1 MKSNQKRNHASI
13 VLRHVGRRYIAA
25 AIFVAAWLSGCG
37 GGGNSGTAVAP
48 TAAPATVV
56 CNAAATAG
64 STPIY
69 NGKTTVAICPNIFVD
84 GALSAAEQ
92 APISVTINA
101 AAARDKTYYG
111 SLMAAPPDVVVC
123 KAVECATYFAGPSL
137 RNTFLPANTF
147 AGSFVAPRPTIV
159 IVAVASDTENVLT
172 HEGSHVELAARI
184 GSGRVPAWFNE
195 GLATMVG
202 GAPDCTG
209 VTARA
214 FADLQQVDDQPVW
227 NAQTNTTATFLPAY
241 CQARAEV
248 VAWSN
253 ARPAGAV
260 ISLLAAVKGGTPFY
274 TAYGALLTQ

>member
-13 VLRHVGRRYIAA
+13 IPRHVGCRYPAV
-25 AIFVAAWLSGCG
+25 AIFAAAWLSGCG
-37 GGGNSGTAVAP
+37 GGGDSGTAAAP
-48 TAAPATVV
+48 TAVQATVV
-56 CNAAATAG
+56 CNSAATAG
-64 STPIY
+64 VTPVY
-69 NGKTTVAICPNIFVD
+69 NGKTTVAICPNVFVES
-84 GALSAAEQ
+84 ALSAAEQ
-92 APISVTINA
+92 AAISVMINA

-137 RNTFLPANTF
+137 RNTSLPANTF
-147 AGSFVAPRPTIV
+147 AGSYVAPRATIV
-159 IVAVASDTENVLT
+159 SVAVASDTENVLT

-209 VTARA
+209 VTTRA
-214 FADLQQVDDQPVW
+214 FANLRQVDDQPVW
-227 NAQTNTTATFLPAY
+227 NSQTNSTAVFLPAY

-260 ISLLAAVKGGTPFY
+260 LALLAAVKGGTPFY
-274 TAYGALLTQ
+274 TAYGAFLTQ